1 MVLLS
6 WKRDHQIKNLKKIW
20 KFFFW
25 KLMEK
30 HPWSLTNSV
39 KRDESG
45 MSESLHYF
53 SLLFERLGVH
63 RPLAH
68 LFDRNF
74 YTLVP
79 NTFPNLRKK
88 FKIWIY
94 KFPWLQRS
102 QKVEYLRLYHL
113 KITSPNMP
121 FPRRW
126 VSLISLWLIS
136 QTSLARP
143 PVDWGSC
150 ICGHASPSLQ
160 LNFKKFKN

>member
-1 MVLLS
+1 MYSVTIIRGSFELI
-6 WKRDHQIKNLKKIW
+6 KGHQIQKFEKKSDW
-20 KFFFW
+20 FFRTNFW
-25 KLMEK
+25 KK
-30 HPWSLTNSV
+30 HLWTLTNSV
-39 KRDESG
+39 KRYKSG

-53 SLLFERLGVH
+53 GLLFERLGVH

-74 YTLVP
+74 DTLVP

-88 FKIWIY
+88 IKKWNPDSVVVKTFVWKTR
-94 KFPWLQRS
+94 FL
-102 QKVEYLRLYHL
+102 
-113 KITSPNMP
+113 TSPNMP

-160 LNFKKFKN
+160 LN